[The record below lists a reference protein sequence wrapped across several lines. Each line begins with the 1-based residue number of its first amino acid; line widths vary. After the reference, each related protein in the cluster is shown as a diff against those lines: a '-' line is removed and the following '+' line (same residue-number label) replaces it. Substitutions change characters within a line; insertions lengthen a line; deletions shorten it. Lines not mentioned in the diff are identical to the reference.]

1 MSREVSSAAGA
12 VGVGLRRSSPRHP
25 RPSLLREVRLSDGR
39 LAWPL
44 ARERGVS
51 EQVFRARLKRG
62 LAPDEAVFRPV
73 ERRARGYKQTPG
85 LCRPCRRHRSAAAR
99 GGPAGRSPAR

>member
-1 MSREVSSAAGA
+1 MSREASNAADMA
-12 VGVGLRRSSPRHP
+12 GVRRRSSPRHP

-39 LAWPL
+39 LAWPV

-51 EQVFRARLKRG
+51 EQVFRVRLKRG
-62 LAPDEAVFRPV
+62 LSPDEAALRPV

-85 LCRPCRRHRSAAAR
+85 LCRPCRRQRSAVVR